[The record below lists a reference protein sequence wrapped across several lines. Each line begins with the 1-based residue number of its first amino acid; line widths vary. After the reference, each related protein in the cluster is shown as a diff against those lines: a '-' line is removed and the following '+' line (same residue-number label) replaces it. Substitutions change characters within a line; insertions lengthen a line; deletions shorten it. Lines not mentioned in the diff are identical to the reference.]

1 MNRLLLFCLLCLTQT
16 LAFATSITPI
26 SVSGNESLDLDGKT
40 YVLERN
46 DIKDIDHVIAES
58 NIYWR
63 AKQISDTQ
71 MIGAHNY
78 WLQFKLTTPEDTAK
92 RILEIGNPHID
103 HIEIYHYIN
112 GRLSDK
118 QVMGDSY
125 PFSERPIKKIQFYY
139 PIELK
144 KGQIHDIY
152 LKIDSQGSAH
162 IPLVLSSAE
171 SYFEE
176 VDNLPV
182 AVGVHLGSLLGIGI
196 FSLFF
201 AFVTRSFSYGY
212 FSGYV
217 LSMTLT
223 IATIDG
229 LSYKYLWP
237 ESPFI
242 QAHSLPALIP
252 IALAFALLLTEKIL
266 KLKKQN
272 YFMLKFCRIGALV
285 SILIAV
291 LSLFIS
297 YKLALLIEVNAVLA
311 VVIVLMVLTVI
322 QAIKGHKLAK
332 LYSLGWSAIMLGAGA
347 TCLVYLGIISLSV
360 APQVPVIY
368 GLTVEILVM
377 TLILAICYHDERK
390 EKMRIQQKA
399 LVQAERI
406 KQVRE
411 DALNSEIQNKDQLE
425 HMVQERTLELEFA
438 YRELNEAH
446 DRLKEQSSIDTLTG
460 VKNRNAFD
468 KKLLAEAK
476 LSRRQQTP
484 LAIMML
490 DIDKFKLIND
500 TYGHFAGDQ
509 ALKYVADSIKSELL
523 RPSDIVAR
531 YGGEEFALLLP
542 STDAKGAK
550 VVAEKIRRC
559 IHDHAIRWQDNNI
572 FLTVSIGLVADIV
585 TDDAHARVMF
595 EQADKALYHA
605 KDNGRDQVREF
616 TFKLEQFAE
625 VEAEVNN

>member
-1 MNRLLLFCLLCLTQT
+1 MV
-16 LAFATSITPI
+16 LAARITPI
-26 SVSGNESLDLDGKT
+26 SVSGDEPLDLNGKT
-40 YVLERN
+40 YALERN

-63 AKQISDTQ
+63 AKQTSDTQ

-78 WLQFKLTTPEDTAK
+78 WLQFKLTTTKDSIK

-103 HIEIYHYIN
+103 HIEIYHYID
-112 GRLSDK
+112 GRLLDK

-125 PFSERPIKKIQFYY
+125 PFSKRLINKIQFYY

-152 LKIDSQGSAH
+152 LKINTQGSAH
-162 IPLVLSSAE
+162 IPLVLGSTE
-171 SYFEE
+171 SYFEAF
-176 VDNLPV
+176 DNVPII
-182 AVGVHLGSLLGIGI
+182 AGVHLGSLLGIGL
-196 FSLFF
+196 FSMFF
-201 AFVTRSFSYGY
+201 ALVTRSYSYGY

-217 LSMTLT
+217 LSMTLI

-229 LSYKYLWP
+229 LSFKYLWP
-237 ESPFI
+237 ESPTI
-242 QAHSLPALIP
+242 QAHSIPALIP
-252 IALAFALLLTEKIL
+252 IALAFALMLTEKIL
-266 KLKKQN
+266 KLKRES
-272 YFMLKFCRIGALV
+272 YFMLKFCRIGAIFNV
-285 SILIAV
+285 AVAIA
-291 LSLFIS
+291 SLFIS
-297 YKLALLIEVNAVLA
+297 YRIALLIEINTVLA
-311 VVIVLMVLTVI
+311 VVVALMILTVW
-322 QAIKGHKLAK
+322 QAIRGHKLAK
-332 LYSLGWSAIMLGAGA
+332 LYALGWSAIMLGAGA
-347 TCLVYLGIISLSV
+347 TCLVYLGLISLEV
-360 APQVPVIY
+360 APQVPVIF
-368 GLTVEILVM
+368 GLTIEILVM
-377 TLILAICYHDERK
+377 TLILAIRYHDERK
-390 EKMRIQQKA
+390 DKMRIQQKA

-411 DALNSEIQNKDQLE
+411 DALTAEIQNKDKLE

-446 DRLKEQSSIDTLTG
+446 DKLKEQSTIDTLTD

-468 KKLLAEAK
+468 TRLLAEAK

-509 ALKYVADSIKSELL
+509 ALKHVASSIKSELL

-542 STDAKGAK
+542 NTDIKGAK
-550 VVAEKIRRC
+550 VVAEKIRRK
-559 IHDHAIRWQDNNI
+559 IHDQAIRWQENNI

-616 TFKLEQFAE
+616 TFKLEQLTE
-625 VEAEVNN
+625 IEVNN